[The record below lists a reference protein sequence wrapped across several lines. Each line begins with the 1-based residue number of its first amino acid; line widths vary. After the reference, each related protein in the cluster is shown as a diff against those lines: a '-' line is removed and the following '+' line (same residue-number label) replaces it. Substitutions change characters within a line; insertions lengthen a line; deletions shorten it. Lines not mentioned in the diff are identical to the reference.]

1 MSNGTILQVIG
12 PVVDVQFPDG
22 DLPPVYTAL
31 RISNPAISDEEN
43 NLVCEV
49 AQHIGEN
56 AVRTIAM
63 DTTDGLV
70 RGMA

>member
-22 DLPPVYTAL
+22 ELPPVYTAL

-43 NLVCEV
+43 NLV
-49 AQHIGEN
+49 
-56 AVRTIAM
+56 
-63 DTTDGLV
+63 
-70 RGMA
+70 